1 MEEQNKIKAANTI
14 ANWWRNIYNFKTQI
28 WGESMLEN
36 YCYNDDGFIDNDSR
50 DSYDDNFLSIEEKLM
65 EKKFSDNY
73 DTDYRFDDEDRFY
86 DFNQKYEVFG
96 SILSATE
103 YSDYVCANTPYDDSD
118 FPNVQVY

>member
-1 MEEQNKIKAANTI
+1 MEQQNKIKAANII
-14 ANWWRNIYNFKTQI
+14 ASWWKKIYDYKTHI
-28 WGESMLEN
+28 WGESMIDN
-36 YCYNDDGFIDNDSR
+36 YCYE
-50 DSYDDNFLSIEEKLM
+50 DNFDGMGNTDALDYVLNKEERLM
-65 EKKFSDNY
+65 SKKYSNDNQ
-73 DTDYRFDDEDRFY
+73 TDYRFDDEDRFY

>member
-36 YCYNDDGFIDNDSR
+36 YCYNDDDSR

-65 EKKFSDNY
+65 EKNFSDNY

-86 DFNQKYEVFG
+86 DFNQKYEIFG
-96 SILSATE
+96 SVLSATE

-118 FPNVQVY
+118 FPNVHVY

>member
-14 ANWWRNIYNFKTQI
+14 AKWWRNIYNYKTQI

-36 YCYNDDGFIDNDSR
+36 CCYNDDSR

-96 SILSATE
+96 SVLSATE